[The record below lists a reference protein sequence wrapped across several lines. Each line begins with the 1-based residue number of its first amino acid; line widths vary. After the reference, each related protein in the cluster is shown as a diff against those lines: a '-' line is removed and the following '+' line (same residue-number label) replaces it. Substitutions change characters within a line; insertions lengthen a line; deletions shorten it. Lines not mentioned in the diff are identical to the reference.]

1 MLQRNTVN
9 SKGLH
14 LNHLNA
20 PRIYY
25 HSHKRPITICT
36 TLLFAVL
43 HCSLTFGHGGGL
55 DGSGGHFNRKTGQYH
70 CHRELCI
77 SQHEQVERATD
88 EAEQT
93 GASYSLLYNRDDWGG
108 WIDAD
113 RDCQD
118 TRAEILIR
126 DSDQP
131 VRFRAGRECSVSS
144 GLWRLPY
151 TGGTL
156 TNARQLD
163 IDHIIPLKW
172 AHGHGGD
179 RWPSDKKRQF
189 ANDPD
194 NLLATSASANRSKAA
209 KGPDQ
214 WMPLIDQCGYA
225 KRWELLLAK
234 YQLAVLPVETSA
246 LRQACHRAMNSY

>member
-1 MLQRNTVN
+1 LSHQ
-9 SKGLH
+9 KGVKIMAIRMTLH
-14 LNHLNA
+14 A
-20 PRIYY
+20 AI
-25 HSHKRPITICT
+25 
-36 TLLFAVL
+36 LLAL
-43 HCSLTFGHGGGL
+43 LYSGSALAHGGGL
-55 DGSGGHFNRKTGQYH
+55 DGAGGHTNRKTSEYH
-70 CHRELCI
+70 CHREPCI
-77 SQHEQVERATD
+77 SQHEQAKRATE
-88 EAEQT
+88 EAEQS
-93 GASYSLLYNRDDWGG
+93 GASFSLLYNRDDWGG

-113 RDCQD
+113 GDCQN

-126 DSDQP
+126 DSVQP

-144 GLWRLPY
+144 GLWHLPY

-179 RWPSDKKRQF
+179 RWTADRKRTF

-194 NLLATSASANRSKAA
+194 NLLATSASANRSKGA

-214 WMPLIDQCGYA
+214 WMPSIDQCEYA
-225 KRWELLLAK
+225 KRWESLLVK
-234 YQLAVLPVETSA
+234 YQLAVLPVERGA
-246 LRQACHRAMNSY
+246 LKQACD